1 MLAIQLQM
9 QTKKLN
15 KVTTYL
21 IFIWIVAVVVA
32 AYPALTTQ
40 AQPLMCSERASLLS
54 GLKENFNEVLTEQ
67 GLGSNGVLIG
77 ITVSPQKK
85 WTLLMV
91 PKHNPYSYCV
101 VVRGS
106 HWKQDPS
113 ASTGLLD
120 GGNSLM
126 SIGFDDDL
134 NWTLIIVDYKTKEVY
149 PVFDG
154 YAWDRIKDINIQEQS
169 L

>member
-1 MLAIQLQM
+1 M
-9 QTKKLN
+9 N

-101 VVRGS
+101 VVSGS

>member
-1 MLAIQLQM
+1 
-9 QTKKLN
+9 
-15 KVTTYL
+15 
-21 IFIWIVAVVVA
+21 
-32 AYPALTTQ
+32 
-40 AQPLMCSERASLLS
+40 
-54 GLKENFNEVLTEQ
+54 
-67 GLGSNGVLIG
+67 
-77 ITVSPQKK
+77 
-85 WTLLMV
+85 MV
-91 PKHNPYSYCV
+91 PKHNTYSYCV
-101 VVRGS
+101 VVSGS
-106 HWKQDPS
+106 NWKQDPS

>member
-1 MLAIQLQM
+1 MKIFNILSI
-9 QTKKLN
+9 
-15 KVTTYL
+15 
-21 IFIWIVAVVVA
+21 IFILVAGC
-32 AYPALTTQ
+32 LTTSAQ
-40 AQPLMCSERASLLS
+40 AQQLMCGESTSFLS

-101 VVRGS
+101 VVSGS
-106 HWKQDPS
+106 NWKQDPS